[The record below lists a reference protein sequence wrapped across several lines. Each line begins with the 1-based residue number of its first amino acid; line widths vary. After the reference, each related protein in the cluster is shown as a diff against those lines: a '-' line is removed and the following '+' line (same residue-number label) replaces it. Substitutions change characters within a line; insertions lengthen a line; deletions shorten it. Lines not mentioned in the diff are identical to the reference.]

1 MLLAVN
7 VLWWLQ
13 ILHWRNSGKIFLN
26 VEGTAVFMYTSTLV
40 NSLEIPMSLCLY
52 VIYMYMYV
60 HIWIFDT
67 VWWIMIYSKLSCDLR
82 DKHRCKWFLI
92 CVFLMVMNFLKLL
105 MLFYSFVISSSRS
118 DWSRSDCLDVVF
130 SLNSWFWK

>member
-1 MLLAVN
+1 MITDFTLKK
-7 VLWWLQ
+7 LWKDLFKC
-13 ILHWRNSGKIFLN
+13 WRDCCVYVHKHFGELSRNRN
-26 VEGTAVFMYTSTLV
+26 
-40 NSLEIPMSLCLY
+40 LCLY
-52 VIYMYMYV
+52 VCMLYIYMYMYV